1 MSIFTVIFVAC
12 ISTLTDTGQSS
23 CSRNAY
29 LINSIQHQLKLVDDN
44 DRKCAQDCTGN
55 CSETDKVAF
64 MAKNSV
70 ALQNLPSKSVVV
82 FNSAITNLGN
92 GYNSYTGIFTAPSNG
107 VYVFSWTI
115 LGQQWKKFYTDLTL
129 NGNVVARNYVS
140 AVNVQDHPSGSQNVV
155 LEIKKDDKVL
165 VRVQAGHKGQYM
177 YADGWSSFSGY
188 KL

>member
-1 MSIFTVIFVAC
+1 
-12 ISTLTDTGQSS
+12 
-23 CSRNAY
+23 
-29 LINSIQHQLKLVDDN
+29 
-44 DRKCAQDCTGN
+44 
-55 CSETDKVAF
+55 

-115 LGQQWKKFYTDLTL
+115 LGQQWKKFYTELTL